1 MWHDIMSFLVHVQG
15 AIRDS
20 IGSDI
25 RVFASSRD
33 WLALLT
39 VLPLG
44 IVFGAVHALTPGHS
58 KMVLA
63 TYLVGSPLK
72 LLEGIGVAM
81 ILSLTHIATAVLITI
96 LALPLIE
103 TGLTSAGR
111 APLLEDVS
119 RGLLALIGV
128 WMVIRA
134 WRGPPEH
141 HSEGAFVGVMAG
153 LIPCPL
159 TLFAMVLAI
168 SRGVPEAGL
177 VFAVAM
183 MLGVMLT
190 LSSVAVGAILLKD
203 GFATVLESHGT
214 KLWRIGRIAEAAA
227 GLLLVAIGLREV
239 FLR

>member
-1 MWHDIMSFLVHVQG
+1 MWQDIMSFLVHVQG

-20 IGSDI
+20 IGSDLRI
-25 RVFASSRD
+25 FASSRD
-33 WLALLT
+33 WYALLT

-44 IVFGAVHALTPGHS
+44 ILFGAVHALTPGHS

-63 TYLVGSPLK
+63 TYLVGSPYK
-72 LLEGIGVAM
+72 LLEGVGVAM
-81 ILSLTHIATAVLITI
+81 VLSLTHILTAVLIAV

-103 TGLTSAGR
+103 TSLTSAGR
-111 APLLEDVS
+111 APMLEDLS
-119 RGLLALIGV
+119 RGLLALIGI
-128 WMVIRA
+128 WMIVRA

-141 HSEGAFVGVMAG
+141 HSEGALVGVMAG

-168 SRGVPEAGL
+168 SRGVPEAGF
-177 VFAVAM
+177 VFAAAM

-190 LSSVAVGAILLKD
+190 LSSVAAGAILLKD
-203 GFATVLESHGT
+203 GFAKVLEDHGA
-214 KLWRIGRIAEAAA
+214 KLQRVGRITEAAA